1 MTPVEFDSIEWRSS
15 FRIAIDNIQTD
26 IVSVDFRSR
35 EIAVEDKNRLVWIS
49 CKDVTLKQYKR

>member
-1 MTPVEFDSIEWRSS
+1 MTPVEFDSIEWRSGM
-15 FRIAIDNIQTD
+15 RIAIDNIQAD

-35 EIAVEDKNRLVWIS
+35 EIDKNGLVWIR

>member
-1 MTPVEFDSIEWRSS
+1 MTPVKFDSIEWRSGM
-15 FRIAIDNIQTD
+15 RIAIDNIQTD

-35 EIAVEDKNRLVWIS
+35 EIAVEDKNGLVWIS

>member
-1 MTPVEFDSIEWRSS
+1 MTPIEFDSIEWRSGM
-15 FRIAIDNIQTD
+15 RIAIDNIQTD

-35 EIAVEDKNRLVWIS
+35 EIAVEDKNGLVWIS

>member
-1 MTPVEFDSIEWRSS
+1 MTPVEFDSIEWRSGM
-15 FRIAIDNIQTD
+15 RLDIDNIQTD

-35 EIAVEDKNRLVWIS
+35 EIAGEDKNGVVWIS

>member
-1 MTPVEFDSIEWRSS
+1 MTPVEFDSIELRSGM
-15 FRIAIDNIQTD
+15 RIAIDNIQAD

-35 EIAVEDKNRLVWIS
+35 EIAIEDKNGLVWIS